1 MSRKLLPKKIA
12 NANANKTEN
21 IANIAKNNETLET
34 TEVSKSEEVYFKLS
48 QREHV
53 LERSGMWIG
62 STENVET
69 PMWIFNDETQKIE
82 NKTILYN
89 GGLYK
94 LFCELIENAT
104 DHIGRMIKC
113 KEPKKNLVTNIQI
126 EINKETGYI
135 SALNDGDGIE
145 VRMIEEHNMYAP
157 QFIFT
162 EMMTGTN
169 FAKKNA
175 KTGKKEEEREGAG
188 MNGLGIKLAI
198 IWSKHAI
205 VETVCVKYGKKYVQ
219 HIHNN
224 MSVIDPPTITD
235 LFEGKKKVA
244 NNIKPYT
251 KVSFL
256 PDYERFKMGG
266 LTDDLFALM
275 KRRTF
280 EIAGIC
286 NDPSIADTKKVK
298 VYWNGQIVPIK
309 TLKDYIQLFP
319 IESKIISEIPKLKE
333 GKEEKEGDEMQT
345 NWEYSV
351 AISPTGTFQHISFV
365 NGINTRNGGEHVD
378 FVMKQ
383 IITKLRKYI
392 EEKKKIEVKPEF
404 IKNKLMLFLRVKLI
418 NPELLGQTKDALT
431 TPIYAKDHPYHFA
444 TDEFIEN
451 IANKLGIMKE
461 CQEYYANY
469 LNAEQTKKEQKT
481 DGTKT
486 AKIKY
491 DQLFGSYTPA
501 NYCGGKQSGKCTLI
515 LCEGNSAMS
524 SVESGLK
531 NEDKDYVGVY
541 SLRGKLK
548 NVRDGLTEKDC
559 DKDKKSVIK
568 DLKMILGLKT
578 NFEYTT
584 WEIVAKELNYGKVM
598 ILTDADLDGSH
609 IKGLV
614 INFFDTFWPSLVKLD
629 GFLNCMLTPILKA
642 TKGKITHSFY
652 FQEEYE
658 RWLQTLPNNQ
668 KNGWNVIY
676 YKGLG
681 SSSGK
686 EFREYFKNNKTIDYF
701 CETDKCQDAI
711 DMLFSKNR
719 IEERKEL
726 IENYDRKN
734 ILDSN
739 IKKLSYEQFIKK
751 DLIHFSNYDCERNIA
766 NIMDGTKP
774 SQRKI
779 LFSAFKRNLTNKIK
793 VSQFSGYVSEH
804 SCYHHGEQSLQTT
817 IISLAQNF
825 VGSNNINLFQPCGQF
840 GTRMQ
845 NGDDSA
851 SPRYIF
857 THLSKITRS
866 IYKEEDDNIVNYLY
880 DDEEKIEPEY
890 YLPIIPMVLIN
901 NTMGIGTG
909 FSSTI
914 LPHNPLQIVDYIR
927 QKLNNILPTME
938 FMPYYDGFLGTIEK
952 IEDNKY
958 LLKGNYKRIN
968 ETQIEIT
975 ELPIDTNVS
984 DYSKLFLQKF
994 EEPVETVVKGKKMTK
1009 PSLLKCSKSNCAENS
1024 IYILLTFNSKEV
1036 LDNLLSKKEK
1046 HINEFEK
1053 IFKMSITL
1061 SANNMY
1067 LYDSNL
1073 KLRKFKT
1080 VEEIIDHFMVR
1091 RLQGYVDRKIYVLDK
1106 LLQKKI
1112 KLENQKR
1119 FIEEIRDNTIDI
1131 RNKTNDY
1138 IDNLLTTRNFAKIND
1153 DYDYLLNMPLR
1164 NMSKEKIDRIIAEY
1178 NEAKEQYDI
1187 LYSKTEKQLWLEDL
1201 DNFVIAYNEF
1211 LKDKENEKNGN
1222 NDDNEEEKKEVKKIA
1237 KKIISKKK

>member
-175 KTGKKEEEREGAG
+175 KTGKKEEDREGAG

-224 MSVIDPPTITD
+224 MSVIDPPIITD

-286 NDPSIADTKKVK
+286 NDPSIADAKKVK

-319 IESKIISEIPKLKE
+319 IESKIISEIPKLKD

-404 IKNKLMLFLRVKLI
+404 IKNKLMLFLRVKLV

-481 DGTKT
+481 DGSKGT
-486 AKIKY
+486 KIKY
-491 DQLFGSYTPA
+491 DDLFGNYTHA
-501 NYCGGKQSGKCTLI
+501 NYAGTKQSGKCTLI
-515 LCEGNSAMS
+515 ICEGDSAGGAIS
-524 SVESGLK
+524 SSLK
-531 NEDKDYVGVY
+531 AEDKNYFGVY
-541 SLRGKLK
+541 CLRGKLK
-548 NVRDGLTEKDC
+548 NVRDGGLSSNEK
-559 DKDKKSVIK
+559 KNVIK
-568 DLKMILGLKT
+568 DIKLIFGLKT
-578 NFEYTT
+578 NFEYSN
-584 WEIVAKELNYGKVM
+584 WNIVSQELNYSKIQIM
-598 ILTDADLDGSH
+598 TDSDYDGTH
-609 IKGLV
+609 IKSLI
-614 INFFDTFWPSLVKLD
+614 INLFDTYWPSLVKLD
-629 GFLNCMLTPILKA
+629 GFISTMLTPIIIA
-642 TKGKITHSFY
+642 TKGNIMNSFY

-658 RWLQTLPNNQ
+658 RWLETIPNNQ
-668 KNGWNVIY
+668 KNGWKIKY
-676 YKGLG
+676 LKGLG
-681 SSSGK
+681 SSTTQLFK
-686 EFREYFKNNKTIDYF
+686 KYFEDNKTIEYF
-701 CETDKCQDAI
+701 CETEKCRDAI

-719 IEERKEL
+719 IEERKTL

-739 IKKLSYEQFIKK
+739 IKKLSYENFIKK

-766 NIMDGTKP
+766 NLMDGLKT

-779 LFSAFKRNLTNKIK
+779 LFASFKRNLINEIK
-793 VSQFSGYVSEH
+793 VAQFAGYVSEV
-804 SCYHHGEQSLQTT
+804 SGYHHGENSLNSTITSMAQSYVGKGNL
-817 IISLAQNF
+817 SLF
-825 VGSNNINLFQPCGQF
+825 EGIGQF
-840 GTRMQ
+840 GNRLVNTPAQ
-845 NGDDSA
+845 
-851 SPRYIF
+851 PRYIY
-857 THLSKITRS
+857 TCLSKLTRVMF
-866 IYKEEDDNIVNYLY
+866 KKDDDNILNYQT
-880 DDEEKIEPEY
+880 DDGLKIEPNY
-890 YLPIIPMVLIN
+890 YLPIIPLILIN
-901 NTMGIGTG
+901 GSNGIGTG
-909 FSSTI
+909 FSSYI
-914 LPHNPLQIVDYIR
+914 PCYNPLQIVDYVK
-927 QKLNNILPTME
+927 QKLTKNNIQNIE
-938 FMPYYDGFLGTIEK
+938 FLPYYHGFKGTIEK
-952 IEDNKY
+952 IENNKY
-958 LLKGNYKRIN
+958 LMRGIYKRIN
-968 ETQIEIT
+968 DTQIEIT
-975 ELPIDTNVS
+975 ELPIDIEV
-984 DYSKLFLQKF
+984 DEYAKLFLEKF
-994 EEPVETVVKGKKMTK
+994 ENSNETLVKGKKVVK
-1009 PSLLKCSKSNCAENS
+1009 PSLLKNSKANCTEHS

-1036 LDNLLSKKEK
+1036 LDDLLNKKDK
-1046 HINEFEK
+1046 FVNEFEK
-1053 IFKMSITL
+1053 MFKLTL
-1061 SANNMY
+1061 SISTNNMY
-1067 LYDSNL
+1067 LYDGDL
-1073 KLRKFKT
+1073 KMRKFET
-1080 VEEIIDHFMVR
+1080 VEMIIDNFIEYRM
-1091 RLQGYVDRKIYVLDK
+1091 QGYVERKKYLLNE

-1119 FIEEIRDNTIDI
+1119 FIEEIINNKIDV
-1131 RNKTNDY
+1131 RNKTKKY
-1138 IDNLLTTRNFAKIND
+1138 VIEILCDNNFAKIND
-1153 DYDYLLNMPLR
+1153 DYDYLIELPIQSLTT
-1164 NMSKEKIDRIIAEY
+1164 EKVEKLVKDY
-1178 NEAKEQYDI
+1178 NDAKQQYDI
-1187 LYSKTEKQLWLEDL
+1187 LFAKNETELWLEDL
-1201 DNFVIAYNEF
+1201 NQFVISYNEF
-1211 LKDKENEKNGN
+1211 LIDRENKKDEEMGNG
-1222 NDDNEEEKKEVKKIA
+1222 EAEKKEVKKIA
-1237 KKIISKKK
+1237 KKIVSKKK